1 MNYNTLSHIFLQT
14 DLLVKFTNFSNF
26 FLISSSIINLSHLK
40 KESHLIF
47 VQLSGN
53 FTCNKFLQL
62 LNPLDSIFLIFLD
75 NITTFKFIK
84 FSKVFE

>member
-40 KESHLIF
+40 KESCLMSIRF
-47 VQLSGN
+47 SEN
-53 FTCNKFLQL
+53 FIYIKFLQL
-62 LNPLDSIFLIFLD
+62 LNPLDSILLIFLG
-75 NITTFKFIK
+75 NMTNHKLIK
-84 FSKVFE
+84 FSKVLE